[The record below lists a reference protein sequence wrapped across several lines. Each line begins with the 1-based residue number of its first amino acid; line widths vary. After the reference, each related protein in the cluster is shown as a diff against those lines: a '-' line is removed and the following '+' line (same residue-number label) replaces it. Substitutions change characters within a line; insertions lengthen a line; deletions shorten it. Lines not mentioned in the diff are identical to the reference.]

1 MAQVKVSKPK
11 LKPTNDGALQLRASG
26 LSLKQIGDAAGV
38 SKPAAA
44 EWLSCKSKPGGE
56 RLERLVA
63 ARFVSDAGAF
73 ERAPGAPRPS
83 AATLPAASV
92 QTEQAAAPSPTI
104 PDWMPGAS
112 DGGPITP
119 PPLPPREPEP
129 LPPPP
134 PVAYGPRVERLDAP
148 GAARELVMAQLKRLQ
163 DDTARLRAA
172 RSPDGEIRKAEA
184 AETAL
189 AMQLAKLAGELN
201 PTEEQ
206 RLVKS
211 VRWYAIKAAVFKAL
225 TPWPDALKAAL
236 DAVEAAEVT

>member
-1 MAQVKVSKPK
+1 MAQVNPAKPK
-11 LKPTNDGALQLRASG
+11 PKPVNEGQRQLRASG

-38 SKPAAA
+38 SKPAAG
-44 EWLSCKSKPGGE
+44 EWLSGKSKPSGE

-63 ARFVSDAGAF
+63 SGFVSDAGAF
-73 ERAPGAPRPS
+73 ERAPGAPRHGVAS
-83 AATLPAASV
+83 ARAAVDQPAAG
-92 QTEQAAAPSPTI
+92 SPTV
-104 PDWMPGAS
+104 PDWMPGAAEAAL
-112 DGGPITP
+112 TP

-129 LPPPP
+129 APPPP
-134 PVAYGPRVERLDAP
+134 PAEYGHRVDALDAP
-148 GAARELVMAQLKRLQ
+148 GAARALVMAQLKRLQ
-163 DDTARLRAA
+163 ADTARLRLGKASDA
-172 RSPDGEIRKAEA
+172 EIRKAEA
-184 AETAL
+184 SETAL

-211 VRWYAIKAAVFKAL
+211 VRWHVIKAAVFKAL